1 VRATIPDPAAGRT
14 STDHARSRV
23 AILGRTT
30 PVSVLGRTEVEL
42 KYRLADRKSGER
54 LISRKSL
61 GPLRAQ
67 GEIDEVHHD
76 DSYVDTPD
84 RALRRAGYAAR
95 IRQTQGGP
103 ILGLKALAGSG
114 TAVHRREEL
123 ESPGGS
129 GLQPLAW
136 PPSDARSVIL
146 ELSGDAALVE
156 TVRLDQKR
164 RKRRFGNAGTTVEVS
179 LDDVRV
185 MQGETEIDRFLEL
198 EVEVVDGD
206 ESPLEQVAETLA
218 RATGVTPSPDSK
230 LATAERAVA
239 DAPAF
244 GHAQRIELPSPG
256 KHPGVTA
263 EDTLASAGRKVMRFH
278 LARMLARETGTRS
291 GKDPEDVHA
300 MRVATRRLRAAWR
313 VFGDAFRR
321 REARELRR
329 SLRRVA
335 DKLGGVRDLDV
346 LIDAGEQ
353 YARDLPGSR
362 GEALAPLFDSWRQ
375 KRNDARTD
383 LIAELESARY
393 RRFVDAFLA
402 FVADDAGDAP
412 VSADAPHLVRD
423 TAPARLW
430 AGYHSVRAYQPLIR
444 WADIGTLHAL
454 RIDAKRFRY
463 GLEFFGETLGR
474 DGEKLVAKIVALQDH
489 LGKLHD
495 ADVAAGLTRE
505 FLVEHATRL
514 EAAHREEI
522 ARYLAHE
529 QREIARLRKSTN
541 RPWADV
547 DDVAFRRAL
556 GRALARL

>member
-1 VRATIPDPAAGRT
+1 MTIR
-14 STDHARSRV
+14 
-23 AILGRTT
+23 
-30 PVSVLGRTEVEL
+30 GRTEVEL
-42 KYRLADRKSGER
+42 KYRLADRKTGER
-54 LISRKSL
+54 LLSRKTL

-76 DSYVDTPD
+76 DSYLDTPD
-84 RALRRAGYAAR
+84 RALRNAGYAAR

-103 ILGLKALAGSG
+103 ILGLKALTESG

-129 GLQPLAW
+129 GLQPLTW
-136 PPSDARSVIL
+136 PPSDARSIIL
-146 ELSGDAALVE
+146 ELSGDAPLVE

-164 RKRRFGNAGTTVEVS
+164 RKRRFGNAGSTVEVS

-185 MQGETEIDRFLEL
+185 MHGETEIDRFLEL
-198 EVEVVDGD
+198 EVEVIDGD

-218 RATGVTPSPDSK
+218 RSPGVKPSPDSK
-230 LATAERAVA
+230 LATAERAIA
-239 DAPAF
+239 DAPARTEARRS
-244 GHAQRIELPSPG
+244 GLPSAG
-256 KHPGVTA
+256 KHPGVSA
-263 EDTLASAGRKVMRFH
+263 EDTLAIAGRKVLRFH
-278 LARMLARETGTRS
+278 LARMLARESGTRS
-291 GKDPEDVHA
+291 GNDPEDVHA

-321 REARELRR
+321 REVRELRR

-362 GEALAPLFDSWRQ
+362 GDALAPLFDSWRR
-375 KRNDARTD
+375 KRDDARTD
-383 LIAELESARY
+383 LIAELESERY

-402 FVADDAGDAP
+402 FVADDDAGNAQ
-412 VSADAPHLVRD
+412 VSADDPHLVRD

-430 AGYHSVRAYQPLIR
+430 AGYHSVRAYQPVIR
-444 WADIGTLHAL
+444 WADIETLHAL

-463 GLEFFGETLGR
+463 GLEFFGETLGH
-474 DGEKLVAKIVALQDH
+474 DGENLVAKIVALQDH

-514 EAAHREEI
+514 DAAHREEI
-522 ARYLAHE
+522 AGYLAHE
-529 QREIARLRKSTN
+529 QREVARLRKSTN

-547 DDVAFRRAL
+547 DDVTFRRTL